1 MKMINKIKNKVTNYH
16 PSKWEVFCFLLVP
29 ILFGIIR
36 STHLDNDTWF
46 ILNYGRYILNHGFP
60 NIDPFTIHEGLNLVI
75 QQWLIDVLFY
85 KTYSLFGNNGIY
97 LIVNLVN
104 IYIVFITYKLLMLVT
119 NNKRNLS
126 VLFTTIIVTLFDL
139 FFLTS
144 RPQIFSTSLFLTE
157 LYILEK
163 YEKTK
168 EKRVLLFLPLL
179 SLIMINCHASM
190 WLMLFCFFLPFFIN
204 TFSFKVG
211 KVVSVGGKKIDFI
224 IPILGMIIAGFI
236 NPYGIK
242 AMTYVLTSYNIPWI
256 YNMVGEMKIPSIH
269 SLVGFTSYFIV
280 FSIYLTYV
288 VFVTKKIKIYHF
300 LLLIG
305 TTYLAISSNR
315 GLLFFV
321 IGSIYPI
328 SYYLQ
333 DKFYVI
339 KEPSDK
345 LKKRAKSLFLILC
358 ILVLLILIYH
368 VNNSKVNFS
377 SNIIT
382 VVNTM
387 VNQENASDIRLFCI
401 YEECNYAEYLG
412 VKTYSDSRAEI
423 FLKANNKK
431 YDILKELYQLESG
444 KLDIE
449 LFLEKYQFTH
459 LLVDN
464 YSPMYKYLSNNSN
477 YEVIYTKY
485 YNDSDSN
492 EDDSIMYKIFKKI

>member
-144 RPQIFSTSLFLTE
+144 RPQIFSTSLLLTE

-288 VFVTKKIKIYHF
+288 VFVTKKIKIYHL

-315 GLLFFV
+315 GVLFL
-321 IGSIYPI
+321 IISSIYPI
-328 SYYLQ
+328 SYYIQ
-333 DKFYVI
+333 NKFYVI

-345 LKKRAKSLFLILC
+345 LKKKAQFLFSVLC
-358 ILVLLILIYH
+358 ILVLLTFLYQL
-368 VNNSKVNFS
+368 NNSKVNFS
-377 SNIIT
+377 NSIIDG
-382 VVNTM
+382 VNDM
-387 VNQENASDIRLFCI
+387 IEQENINGIRLFCH
-401 YEECNYAEYLG
+401 YDDCNYAEYLG
-412 VKTYSDSRAEI
+412 IKTYSDSRAEI

-431 YDILKELYQLESG
+431 EDILKELYELGTMSDS
-444 KLDIE
+444 DIE
-449 LFLEKYQFTH
+449 KFLEKYQFTH
-459 LLVDN
+459 LIVHSYSPLYEYLVNNDN
-464 YSPMYKYLSNNSN
+464 YQ
-477 YEVIYTKY
+477 VIYTK
-485 YNDSDSN
+485 ND
-492 EDDSIMYKIFKKI
+492 DDLKEMGVIYKIFKKI

>member
-1 MKMINKIKNKVTNYH
+1 MKMINKIKNKIINYH

-60 NIDPFTIHEGLNLVI
+60 TVDPFTIHEGLNLVI
-75 QQWLIDVLFY
+75 QQWLIDILFY
-85 KTYSLFGNNGIY
+85 KVYSLFGNNSLY
-97 LIVNLVN
+97 FIVNLVN
-104 IYIVFITYKLLMLVT
+104 IYLVFITYQLLMLVT
-119 NNKRNLS
+119 NKKRNLS

-139 FFLTS
+139 YFLTS
-144 RPQIFSTSLFLTE
+144 RPQIFSASLLLTE

-168 EKRVLLFLPLL
+168 DKRVLLFLPLL

-190 WLMLFCFFLPFFIN
+190 WLMLFCFCLPFFIN

-288 VFVTKKIKIYHF
+288 VFVTKKNKIYHL

-315 GLLFFV
+315 GVLFL
-321 IGSIYPI
+321 IISSIYPI
-328 SYYLQ
+328 SYYIQ
-333 DKFYVI
+333 NKFYVI

-345 LKKRAKSLFLILC
+345 LKKKAQFLFSVLC
-358 ILVLLILIYH
+358 ILVLLTFLYQL
-368 VNNSKVNFS
+368 NNSKVNFS
-377 SNIIT
+377 NSIIDG
-382 VVNTM
+382 VNDM
-387 VNQENASDIRLFCI
+387 VEQENINDIRLFCH
-401 YEECNYAEYLG
+401 YDDCNYAEYLG
-412 VKTYSDSRAEI
+412 IKTYSDSRAEI

-431 YDILKELYQLESG
+431 EDILKELYELGTMSDS
-444 KLDIE
+444 DIE
-449 LFLEKYQFTH
+449 KFLEKYQFTH
-459 LLVDN
+459 LIVRSYSPLYEYLVNNDN
-464 YSPMYKYLSNNSN
+464 YQ
-477 YEVIYTKY
+477 VIYTK
-485 YNDSDSN
+485 ND
-492 EDDSIMYKIFKKI
+492 DDLKKMGVMYKIFKKI